1 MEEDAVQIKDVY
13 FRRFFVP
20 LVIALLIIAGAACI
34 IADSPGT
41 MPNWETSNTV
51 FGAQSA
57 GALATSVAGA
67 SLASAWKQ
75 LTKGRR

>member
-41 MPNWETSNTV
+41 PPNWESSNTV
-51 FGAQSA
+51 FGAQVA
-57 GALATSVAGA
+57 GALKKLV
-67 SLASAWKQ
+67 
-75 LTKGRR
+75 KGRR